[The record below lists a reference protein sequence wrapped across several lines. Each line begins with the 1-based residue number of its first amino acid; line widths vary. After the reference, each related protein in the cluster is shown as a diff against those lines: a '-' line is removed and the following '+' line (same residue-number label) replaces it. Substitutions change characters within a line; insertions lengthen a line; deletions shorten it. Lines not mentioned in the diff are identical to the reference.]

1 MTIHFTLQG
10 KGGVGKTLVSN
21 LLAQHQ
27 ISKKTKLVCIDTD
40 PGRGG
45 WLTCLNVE
53 TGKYWQTNMAG
64 ETKTGYGVIQS

>member
-1 MTIHFTLQG
+1 MTIHITLQG

-40 PGRGG
+40 P
-45 WLTCLNVE
+45 
-53 TGKYWQTNMAG
+53 
-64 ETKTGYGVIQS
+64 VIDHSQAINH